1 MDERPA
7 CVFKPE
13 DKDESGCIHIS
24 DFLRLVNGCRVTE
37 QVCFVTYSGGSME
50 PEEKPEPKAKKVKH
64 VEEHPA
70 AEAAGEHE
78 AEAPAAPAAPLAVA
92 QQAQQAQEVAVTA
105 TKEIAPLLQN
115 PTDFN
120 GVLVA
125 LIAVAGGGAAWKF
138 YSQFSK
144 NKHEE
149 NMEKLRLESEKQK
162 NNDHAQCDAKHMA
175 LSAKVEELSAKLGAA
190 EEKLASPP
198 APPPELDV
206 DFDDMKDRLA
216 KLEKSL
222 KPKPEAKEK
231 KPAAKKK

>member
-13 DKDESGCIHIS
+13 DKDESGCIPLS
-24 DFLRLVNGCRVTE
+24 DFLRLTNECRVTE
-37 QVCFVTYSGGSME
+37 SVCFVTYSGGYVE
-50 PEEKPEPKAKKVKH
+50 PEEKHEAKVKSK
-64 VEEHPA
+64 VAEEHSAAPA
-70 AEAAGEHE
+70 DDGQELEI
-78 AEAPAAPAAPLAVA
+78 APAAAPAAPLAS
-92 QQAQQAQEVAVTA
+92 AQQAQEVAVTA

-175 LSAKVEELSAKLGAA
+175 LSAKVEELSAKLSAA
-190 EEKLASPP
+190 EEKLANPP

-206 DFDDMKDRLA
+206 DFDDMKDRLE

-222 KPKPEAKEK
+222 KPAKP
-231 KPAAKKK
+231 AKKK

>member
-13 DKDESGCIHIS
+13 DKDESGCIPLS
-24 DFLRLVNGCRVTE
+24 DFLRLTNGCRVTE
-37 QVCFVTYSGGSME
+37 PVCFVTYSGGHME

-64 VEEHPA
+64 AEERPAPVEEAAVEEH
-70 AEAAGEHE
+70 EAAPV
-78 AEAPAAPAAPLAVA
+78 AAAPAAPLAA
-92 QQAQQAQEVAVTA
+92 AQQAQEVAVTA

-175 LSAKVEELSAKLGAA
+175 LSAKVEELSAKLSAA
-190 EEKLASPP
+190 EEKLANPP

-222 KPKPEAKEK
+222 KLAKAPAKP
-231 KPAAKKK
+231 AKKK

>member
-13 DKDESGCIHIS
+13 DKDESGCIPIS
-24 DFLRLVNGCRVTE
+24 DFLRLVNGCKVTE
-37 QVCFVTYSGGSME
+37 QVCFVTYSGGRME
-50 PEEKPEPKAKKVKH
+50 PEEKPESKNKSKKASQELAV
-64 VEEHPA
+64 A
-70 AEAAGEHE
+70 DE
-78 AEAPAAPAAPLAVA
+78 AEALAVVPSA
-92 QQAQQAQEVAVTA
+92 PVQAQEVALTA

-175 LSAKVEELSAKLGAA
+175 LSAKVEEMSAKLSAA
-190 EEKLASPP
+190 EEKLANPP

-222 KPKPEAKEK
+222 KPAKAPAKP
-231 KPAAKKK
+231 AKKK